1 MSTFKTVI
9 DQDKVLTYL
18 KHNFDESVADLTYI
32 KGGEGSQA
40 FSFTASDG
48 DYVIRI
54 NTRIDPFYK
63 DAYAFDHFAS
73 KHIPIP
79 RIFEIGK
86 IDDTYT
92 FAISKK
98 VEGRIINDLTHG
110 EFMEVLPDFFS
121 VLDAIHAT
129 DIRHTAGYGK
139 WNIDGEGEYDTWHEF
154 LLGVGKYNEKNKL
167 FEESFLEKD
176 FWDEVVVK
184 MEKLADFCPEDRFLI
199 HADFGNSNVMAQ
211 KSPDGVLKI
220 SGVFDWAESKF
231 GDFLY
236 DIAWILFWLK
246 NPESFQA
253 VKDFYAKME
262 LPNFEE
268 RLQCYQIRIGLNSMA
283 FFAYSKQ
290 KEKYDRAKAKLVS
303 LL

>member
-176 FWDEVVVK
+176 FWD
-184 MEKLADFCPEDRFLI
+184 
-199 HADFGNSNVMAQ
+199 
-211 KSPDGVLKI
+211 
-220 SGVFDWAESKF
+220 
-231 GDFLY
+231 
-236 DIAWILFWLK
+236 
-246 NPESFQA
+246 
-253 VKDFYAKME
+253 
-262 LPNFEE
+262 
-268 RLQCYQIRIGLNSMA
+268 
-283 FFAYSKQ
+283 
-290 KEKYDRAKAKLVS
+290 
-303 LL
+303 